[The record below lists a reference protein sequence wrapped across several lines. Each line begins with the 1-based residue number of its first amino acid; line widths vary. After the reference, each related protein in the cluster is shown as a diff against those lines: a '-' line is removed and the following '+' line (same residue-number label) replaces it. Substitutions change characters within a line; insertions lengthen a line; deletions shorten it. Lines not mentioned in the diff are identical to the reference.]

1 MKHAY
6 LALITTILLFAC
18 QKDAKE
24 IQTTLRP
31 EYIETSIQGKV
42 LDDKQQP
49 VAGATVVISKYTT
62 RTNARG
68 IFRLDSIDID
78 IHASVVKVS
87 KTGYFNGFRTFV
99 ANKGILNFVQL
110 QLITSNTAGKFTA
123 ASGGTVTVPNGGS
136 ITFTGSG
143 IVTAADNA
151 AYTGN
156 VNVSAHFINP
166 TLPELPQVMP
176 GDLRGITSTGQ
187 EKGLQ
192 SFGMMAV
199 ELTDDAGVK
208 LQLSKPA
215 TLNMPI
221 PAALRA
227 TAPATIPLWS
237 FNEANGLWKEEGTAT
252 KNDTSYIATVTHF
265 SYWNC
270 DAPFPL
276 VSFQAVIK
284 GTNGEPMFNTLVE
297 IKVENESY
305 QAYGRTDSTG
315 KVSGKIPAGKSLEMM
330 VLDKCD
336 NVVYSKKIG
345 PFTQDADLGIL
356 SVPVPYSGNVIISGK
371 AVNCDG
377 APVTMGNAFILFDDN
392 YYSAKISNGSFTFTM
407 DRCDISP
414 AEVSLTVQDED
425 ASKESFASKFNITA
439 GTYDVGTSSACD
451 ISSTQFCNITVDGTL
466 YTVSPDDSLLTFA
479 YRDNLNMLY
488 ASTPKMSF
496 FTLAAGTTTGT
507 FQLSE
512 VTFDT
517 YNTDRESY
525 TEDQPSHATNQ
536 MIFTEYGGIG
546 KYAAGTFSVKMI
558 ERTTSKNINVSGS
571 FRLKIK

>member
-6 LALITTILLFAC
+6 LVLITTIFLFAC

-42 LDDKQQP
+42 LDDNQQP

-110 QLITSNTAGKFTA
+110 QLITSNTAGEFTA

-166 TLPELPQVMP
+166 TLPELPEVMP
-176 GDLRGITSTGQ
+176 GDLRGLTTTGQ

-315 KVSGKIPAGKSLEMM
+315 KVSGKIPAGKSLQI
-330 VLDKCD
+330 VVSDKCN

-345 PFTQDADLGIL
+345 PFTQYADLGIL
-356 SVPVPYSGNVIISGK
+356 SVPIPYSENVIISGK

-377 APVTMGNAFILFDDN
+377 APVTKGNAFIFFDDN

-451 ISSTQFCNITVDGTL
+451 ISTTQFFNITVDGTL

-479 YRDNLNMLY
+479 YRNNINSLY
-488 ASTPKMSF
+488 ASTGKMSF
-496 FTLAAGTTTGT
+496 GASATGTTTTGT
-507 FQLSE
+507 FPLS
-512 VTFDT
+512 
-517 YNTDRESY
+517 YMY
-525 TEDQPSHATNQ
+525 LITETEGYDEDLLSDATNQ
-536 MIFTEYGGIG
+536 IIFTEYGGVG
-546 KYAAGTFSVKMI
+546 KYAAGTFSTKMTG
-558 ERTTSKNINVSGS
+558 RMTSKKIDVSGS